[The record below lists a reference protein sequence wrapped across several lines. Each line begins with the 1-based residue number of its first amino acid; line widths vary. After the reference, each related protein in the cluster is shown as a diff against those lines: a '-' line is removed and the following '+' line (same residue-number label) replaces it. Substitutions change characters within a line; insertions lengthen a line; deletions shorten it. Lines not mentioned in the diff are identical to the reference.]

1 MRLKGGYQ
9 GQVLKID
16 LSSGSTESIA
26 VGEELAEQYIGGKGF
41 GARFLYDLVG
51 PDIDPLDPS
60 NVLMFMPGPLT
71 GTLAPSMRE
80 AIVFKSPLTGI
91 YADSFHGGV
100 LGPEIKYCGYDGL
113 IITGR
118 ASSPAYIFLDGDK
131 VEIRDAAFVWGSDT
145 NQTYEKLYDTLGD
158 RTVKIACIGP
168 AGENLVRFA
177 LIDCT
182 PHRQAG
188 RCGAGAVMGSK
199 NLKALVVRGGS
210 HQVRVADGAR
220 FLELVKTAHQRIK
233 QFPGFH
239 QLGTLRDVIGHSTAA
254 VVPTLNAQ
262 RAAFDGSPKIA
273 GPLHRERIWLRHT
286 ACMGCVTACSKVG
299 GLRRGPHQ
307 GTVVEN
313 VEYESLALLGANL
326 GIDHL
331 EGLAY
336 ACHLCDLYG
345 LDTMSAGGV
354 IGFAMEALQRG
365 DLSSTQLEGMDLRF
379 GAYKEVHR
387 LLGMIARREGIGDL
401 LAEGVSRAAQVIGG
415 ESFKYALHTKGL
427 EMPGYDPRGLPGQ
440 GLGYMTG
447 DKGGEHVQGYMPD
460 FEYRGY
466 PWRGGKREVER
477 FAIEGKAEILIWL
490 QNYQVGTNTLVK
502 CDFVKRYAE
511 DGGSPTPSDLA
522 EFLSAAIGKT
532 YTPEDIEFL
541 GERIWNL
548 IRLYN
553 LREGMTRQDDD
564 LPYRMREEALPD
576 PPATGRKLSRQDLDS
591 MLDEYYQL
599 RGWDADGVPKAAK
612 LAELG
617 LSREGQEL
625 GIT

>member
-1 MRLKGGYQ
+1 MKGGYQ
-9 GQVLKID
+9 GRILKID
-16 LSSGSTESIA
+16 LSSGAADSIP
-26 VGEELAEQYIGGKGF
+26 VTQELAEQYIGGKGF
-41 GARFLYDLVG
+41 GARFLYDMAGREV
-51 PDIDPLDPS
+51 DPLAPA
-60 NVLMFMPGPLT
+60 NPLMFMPGPLT

-113 IITGR
+113 IITGK
-118 ASSPAYIFLDGDK
+118 ANAPAYIFLDGDK
-131 VEIRDAAFVWGSDT
+131 VEIRDAGFLWGADT
-145 NQTYEKLYDTLGD
+145 DQTYARLYQALGD

-199 NLKALVVRGGS
+199 NLKALVVRGGA
-210 HQVRVADGAR
+210 HQVRVADAAR
-220 FLELVKTAHQRIK
+220 FLELVKGTHQRIK
-233 QFPGFH
+233 QWPGFH
-239 QLGTLRDVIGHSTAA
+239 ELGTIRDVIGHSTAA
-254 VVPTLNAQ
+254 VIPTFNAQ
-262 RAAFDGSPKIA
+262 RAAFAGSHRIA
-273 GPLHRERIWLRHT
+273 GPLHRDRIWLRHT

-299 GLRRGPHQ
+299 ALRRGPHK

-313 VEYESLALLGANL
+313 IEYESLALMGANL

-345 LDTMSAGGV
+345 VDTMSAGGV
-354 IGFAMEALQRG
+354 IGFAIEAAQRG
-365 DLSSTQLEGMDLRF
+365 DLSPAQLEGLDLRF
-379 GAYKEVHR
+379 GAYKDVHR

-401 LAEGVSRAAQVIGG
+401 LAEGVRRAAQAIGG
-415 ESFKYALHTKGL
+415 ESYKYALHTKGL
-427 EMPGYDPRGLPGQ
+427 EMPGYDPRGLPGH

-466 PWRGGKREVER
+466 PWRGGEREVER
-477 FAIEGKAEILIWL
+477 FALEGKAEIVIWL

-511 DGGSPTPSDLA
+511 DGGSPTPSELA
-522 EFLSAAIGKT
+522 EFLSAATGRARSSD
-532 YTPEDIEFL
+532 DIEL
-541 GERIWNL
+541 VGERIWNL

-553 LREGMTRQDDD
+553 LREGITRQDDD
-564 LPYRMREEALPD
+564 LPYRIREEELQD
-576 PPATGRKLSRQDLDS
+576 PPAEGRKLSRPDLDR
-591 MLDEYYQL
+591 MLDEYYRL
-599 RGWDADGVPKAAK
+599 RGWGADGVPGASK

-617 LSREGQEL
+617 LAAEGRAV
-625 GIT
+625 GPI

>member
-1 MRLKGGYQ
+1 MKGGYQ
-9 GQVLKID
+9 GRILKID
-16 LSSGSTESIA
+16 LSSGVSDSIP
-26 VGEELAEQYIGGKGF
+26 VTQELAEQYIGGKGF
-41 GARFLYDLVG
+41 GARFLYDMAGREV
-51 PDIDPLDPS
+51 DPLAPA
-60 NVLMFMPGPLT
+60 NPLMFMPGPLT

-113 IITGR
+113 IITGK
-118 ASSPAYIFLDGDK
+118 ANAPAYIFLDGDK
-131 VEIRDAAFVWGSDT
+131 VEIRDARFLWGADT
-145 NQTYEKLYDTLGD
+145 SVTYERLYQVLGD

-199 NLKALVVRGGS
+199 NLKALVVRGGA
-210 HQVRVADGAR
+210 HQVRIADTAK
-220 FLELVKTAHQRIK
+220 FLELVKATHQRIK
-233 QFPGFH
+233 QWPGFH
-239 QLGTLRDVIGHSTAA
+239 ELGTLRDVIGHSTAG
-254 VVPTLNAQ
+254 VIPTFNAQ
-262 RAAFDGSPKIA
+262 RAAFAGSHRIA

-299 GLRRGPHQ
+299 ALRRGPHK

-313 VEYESLALLGANL
+313 IEYESLALMGANL

-354 IGFAMEALQRG
+354 IGFAMEAVQRG
-365 DLSSTQLEGMDLRF
+365 DLPPAQLDGLDLRF

-401 LAEGVSRAAQVIGG
+401 LAEGVRRAAQAVGG
-415 ESFKYALHTKGL
+415 ESYKYALHTKGL

-466 PWRGGKREVER
+466 PWRGGGREVER
-477 FAIEGKAEILIWL
+477 FALEGKAEIVIWL

-511 DGGSPTPSDLA
+511 DGGSPTPSELA
-522 EFLSAAIGKT
+522 EFLSAATGRAISSA
-532 YTPEDIEFL
+532 DIEWV

-548 IRLYN
+548 VRLYN
-553 LREGMTRQDDD
+553 LREGITRQDDE
-564 LPYRMREEALPD
+564 LPYRIREEELQD
-576 PPATGRKLSRQDLDS
+576 PPAEGRKLSQQDLDR
-591 MLDEYYQL
+591 MLDEYYRL
-599 RGWDADGVPKAAK
+599 RGWSADGVPGLPK

-617 LSREGQEL
+617 LAKEGQDL
-625 GIT
+625 GVT

>member
-1 MRLKGGYQ
+1 MKGGYQ
-9 GQVLKID
+9 GRILRID
-16 LSSGSTESIA
+16 LSSGTSDTIA
-26 VGEELAEQYIGGKGF
+26 VGQELAEKYIGGKGF
-41 GARFLYDLVG
+41 GVRFLYDLVG
-51 PDIDPLDPS
+51 PEVDPLAPP

-80 AIVFKSPLTGI
+80 AIVFKSPLTGL

-100 LGPEIKYCGYDGL
+100 LGPEIKYCGYDGI
-113 IITGR
+113 IITGK
-118 ASSPAYIFLDGDK
+118 ANSPAYVYLDGDR
-131 VEIRDAAFVWGSDT
+131 VEIRDAGFLWGADT
-145 NQTYEKLYDTLGD
+145 NETYEKLYEALGD
-158 RTVKIACIGP
+158 RTIKIACIGP

-210 HQVRVADGAR
+210 HLVRVADSTR
-220 FLELVKTAHQRIK
+220 FLDLVRAAHERIK
-233 QFPGFH
+233 QMPAFH
-239 QLGTLRDVIGHSTAA
+239 ELGTLRDVPGHSTAA
-254 VVPTLNAQ
+254 VIPTLNAQ
-262 RAAFDGSPKIA
+262 RATFDGVHTIA
-273 GPLHRERIWLRHT
+273 GPLHRDRIWLRHT

-299 GLRRGPHQ
+299 TLRRGPHR

-313 VEYESLALLGANL
+313 VEYESLALMGANL
-326 GIDHL
+326 GIDNL
-331 EGLAY
+331 EALAY

-354 IGFAMEALQRG
+354 IGFAMEATERG
-365 DLSSTQLEGMDLRF
+365 DLAKGDLDGLDLRF
-379 GAYKEVHR
+379 GAYQEVHR
-387 LLGMIARREGIGDL
+387 LLGMIAQREGIGDL
-401 LAEGVSRAAQVIGG
+401 LAEGVKRASEAIGG
-415 ESFKYALHTKGL
+415 DSFKYGLHTKGL

-466 PWRGGKREVER
+466 PWQNAEVDR
-477 FAIEGKAEILIWL
+477 FALKGKAEIVIWL

-511 DGGSPTPSDLA
+511 DGGSPTPS
-522 EFLSAAIGKT
+522 EFAGFLTSVTART
-532 YTPEDIEFL
+532 CSPEDIEFV

-548 IRLYN
+548 VRLYN
-553 LREGMTRQDDD
+553 LREGITRQDDD
-564 LPYRMREEALPD
+564 LPYRIGAEALQD
-576 PPATGRKLSRQDLDS
+576 PPVAGCKLSQRDLDT
-591 MLDEYYQL
+591 MLDEYYRL
-599 RGWDADGVPKAAK
+599 RGWDVNGVPSAAK

-617 LSREGQEL
+617 LAGEGRSQ
-625 GIT
+625 GIS

>member
-1 MRLKGGYQ
+1 MKGGYQ
-9 GQVLKID
+9 GRILRID
-16 LSSGSTESIA
+16 LSSGTSDTIA
-26 VGEELAEQYIGGKGF
+26 VGQELAEKYIGGKGF
-41 GARFLYDLVG
+41 GVRFLYDLVG
-51 PDIDPLDPS
+51 PEVDPLAPS

-80 AIVFKSPLTGI
+80 ALVFKSPLTGL

-100 LGPEIKYCGYDGL
+100 LGPEIKYCGYDG
-113 IITGR
+113 IVITGK
-118 ASSPAYIFLDGDK
+118 ANSPAYVYLDGDR
-131 VEIRDAAFVWGSDT
+131 VEIRDAGFLWGADT
-145 NQTYEKLYDTLGD
+145 NKTYEKLYEALGD
-158 RTVKIACIGP
+158 RTIKIACIGP

-210 HQVRVADGAR
+210 HLVRVADSAR
-220 FLELVKTAHQRIK
+220 FLDLVRAAHERIK
-233 QFPGFH
+233 QMPAFH
-239 QLGTLRDVIGHSTAA
+239 ELGTLKDVPGHSTAA
-254 VVPTLNAQ
+254 VIPTLNAQ
-262 RAAFDGSPKIA
+262 RATFDGVDAIA
-273 GPLHRERIWLRHT
+273 GPLHRDRIWLRHT

-299 GLRRGPHQ
+299 TLRRGPHR

-313 VEYESLALLGANL
+313 VEYESLALMGANL
-326 GIDHL
+326 GIDNL

-354 IGFAMEALQRG
+354 IGFAMEAAERG
-365 DLSSTQLEGMDLRF
+365 DLAKGDLDGLDLRF
-379 GAYKEVHR
+379 GAYQEVHR
-387 LLGMIARREGIGDL
+387 LLGMIAHREGMGDL
-401 LAEGVSRAAQVIGG
+401 LAEGVKRASEAIGG
-415 ESFKYALHTKGL
+415 DSFKYGLHTKGL

-466 PWRGGKREVER
+466 PWQNAEVDR
-477 FAIEGKAEILIWL
+477 FALAGKAEIVIWL

-511 DGGSPTPSDLA
+511 DGGSPTPSEFA
-522 EFLSAAIGKT
+522 EFLTSVTGRT
-532 YTPEDIEFL
+532 CSPEDIEFV

-548 IRLYN
+548 TRLYN
-553 LREGMTRQDDD
+553 LREGITRQDDD
-564 LPYRMREEALPD
+564 LPYRIRAEALED
-576 PPATGRKLSRQDLDS
+576 PPAAGCKLSQRDLDT
-591 MLDEYYQL
+591 MLDEYYRL
-599 RGWDADGVPKAAK
+599 RGWDVNGVPSAAK

-617 LSREGQEL
+617 LADEGRSQ
-625 GIT
+625 GIS

>member
-1 MRLKGGYQ
+1 MKGGYQ
-9 GQVLKID
+9 GRILRID
-16 LSSGSTESIA
+16 LSSGTSDTIA
-26 VGEELAEQYIGGKGF
+26 VGQELAEKYIGGKGF
-41 GARFLYDLVG
+41 GVRFLYDLVG
-51 PDIDPLDPS
+51 PEVDPLAPS

-100 LGPEIKYCGYDGL
+100 LGPEIKYCGYDGI
-113 IITGR
+113 IITGK
-118 ASSPAYIFLDGDK
+118 ANSPAYIYLDGDK
-131 VEIRDAAFVWGSDT
+131 VEIRDAGFLWGADT
-145 NQTYEKLYDTLGD
+145 NETYEKLYEALGD
-158 RTVKIACIGP
+158 RTIKIACIGP
-168 AGENLVRFA
+168 AGENRVRFA

-210 HQVRVADGAR
+210 HLVRVADSAR
-220 FLELVKTAHQRIK
+220 FLDLVRAAHERIK
-233 QFPGFH
+233 QMPAFH
-239 QLGTLRDVIGHSTAA
+239 ELGTLRDVPGHSTAA
-254 VVPTLNAQ
+254 VIPTLNAQ
-262 RAAFDGSPKIA
+262 RATFDGVDTIA
-273 GPLHRERIWLRHT
+273 GPLHRDRIWLRHT

-299 GLRRGPHQ
+299 TLRRGPHR

-313 VEYESLALLGANL
+313 VEYESLALMGANL
-326 GIDHL
+326 GIDNL

-354 IGFAMEALQRG
+354 IGFAMEATERG
-365 DLSSTQLEGMDLRF
+365 DLAKGDLDGLDLRF
-379 GAYKEVHR
+379 GAYQEVHR
-387 LLGMIARREGIGDL
+387 LLGMIAQREGIGDL
-401 LAEGVSRAAQVIGG
+401 LAEGVKRASEAIGG
-415 ESFKYALHTKGL
+415 DSFKYGLHTKGL

-466 PWRGGKREVER
+466 PWQNAEVDR
-477 FAIEGKAEILIWL
+477 FALKGKAEIVIWL

-511 DGGSPTPSDLA
+511 DGGSPTPSEFA
-522 EFLSAAIGKT
+522 EFLTSVTGRT
-532 YTPEDIEFL
+532 CSPEDIEFV

-548 IRLYN
+548 TRLYN
-553 LREGMTRQDDD
+553 LREGITRQDDD
-564 LPYRMREEALPD
+564 LPYRIRAEALQD
-576 PPATGRKLSRQDLDS
+576 PPVAGCKLSQRDLDT
-591 MLDEYYQL
+591 MLDEYYRL
-599 RGWDADGVPKAAK
+599 RGWDVNGVPSAAK

-617 LSREGQEL
+617 LAGEGRSQ
-625 GIT
+625 GIS

>member
-1 MRLKGGYQ
+1 MKGGYQ
-9 GQVLKID
+9 GRILKID
-16 LSSGSTESIA
+16 LSSGAAESIP
-26 VGEELAEQYIGGKGF
+26 VTQELAEQYIGGKGF
-41 GARFLYDLVG
+41 GARFLYDMAG
-51 PDIDPLDPS
+51 PEVDPLAPA
-60 NVLMFMPGPLT
+60 NPLMFMPGPLT

-113 IITGR
+113 IITGK
-118 ASSPAYIFLDGDK
+118 ANAPAYVFLDGDK
-131 VEIRDAAFVWGSDT
+131 VEIRDAGFLWGADT
-145 NQTYEKLYDTLGD
+145 DQTYARLYQALGD

-199 NLKALVVRGGS
+199 NLKALVVRGGA
-210 HQVRVADGAR
+210 HQVRVADAAR
-220 FLELVKTAHQRIK
+220 FLELVKATHQRIK
-233 QFPGFH
+233 QWPGFH
-239 QLGTLRDVIGHSTAA
+239 ELGTLRDVIGHSTAA
-254 VVPTLNAQ
+254 VIPTFNAQ
-262 RAAFDGSPKIA
+262 QASFAGSRRIA
-273 GPLHRERIWLRHT
+273 GPLHRDRIWLRHT

-299 GLRRGPHQ
+299 ALRRGPHK

-313 VEYESLALLGANL
+313 IEYESLALMGANL

-331 EGLAY
+331 EGLAF

-354 IGFAMEALQRG
+354 IGFAIEAAQRG
-365 DLSSTQLEGMDLRF
+365 DLSPAQLEGLDLRF

-401 LAEGVSRAAQVIGG
+401 LAEGVRRAAQAIGG
-415 ESFKYALHTKGL
+415 ESYKYALHTKGL
-427 EMPGYDPRGLPGQ
+427 EMPGYDPRGLPGH

-466 PWRGGKREVER
+466 PWRGGEREVER
-477 FAIEGKAEILIWL
+477 FALEGKAEIVIWL

-511 DGGSPTPSDLA
+511 DGGSPTPSELA
-522 EFLSAAIGKT
+522 EFLSAATGRDCGSD
-532 YTPEDIEFL
+532 DIEL
-541 GERIWNL
+541 VGERIWNL

-553 LREGMTRQDDD
+553 LREGITRQDDD
-564 LPYRMREEALPD
+564 LPYRIREEDLQD
-576 PPATGRKLSRQDLDS
+576 PPAAGRKLSRPDLDR
-591 MLDEYYQL
+591 MLDEYYRL
-599 RGWDADGVPKAAK
+599 RGWGADGVPGAAK

-617 LSREGQEL
+617 LAKEGQDL
-625 GIT
+625 GVT

>member
-1 MRLKGGYQ
+1 MKGGYQ
-9 GQVLKID
+9 GRILRID
-16 LSSGSTESIA
+16 LSSGAADSIA
-26 VGEELAEQYIGGKGF
+26 VTEELAEQYIGGKGF
-41 GARFLYDLVG
+41 GARFLYDMAG
-51 PDIDPLDPS
+51 PEVDPLAPA
-60 NVLMFMPGPLT
+60 NPLMFMPGPLT

-113 IITGR
+113 IITGK
-118 ASSPAYIFLDGDK
+118 ANAPAYIFLDGDN
-131 VEIRDAAFVWGSDT
+131 VEIRDASFLWGADT
-145 NQTYEKLYDTLGD
+145 DQTYARLYQALGD

-199 NLKALVVRGGS
+199 NLKALVVRGGAY
-210 HQVRVADGAR
+210 QVRVADAAK
-220 FLELVKTAHQRIK
+220 FLELVNGTHRRIK
-233 QFPGFH
+233 QWPGFH
-239 QLGTLRDVIGHSTAA
+239 ELGTLRDVIGHSTAA
-254 VVPTLNAQ
+254 VIPTFNAQ
-262 RAAFDGSPKIA
+262 QASFAGSHRIV
-273 GPLHRERIWLRHT
+273 GPLHRDRIWLRHT
-286 ACMGCVTACSKVG
+286 ACMGCVTACSKIG
-299 GLRRGPHQ
+299 ALRRGPHT

-313 VEYESLALLGANL
+313 IEYESLALMGANL

-354 IGFAMEALQRG
+354 IGFAIEAAQRG
-365 DLSSTQLEGMDLRF
+365 DLSPAQLDGLDLRF
-379 GAYKEVHR
+379 GAYREVHR

-401 LAEGVSRAAQVIGG
+401 LAEGVRRAAQAIGG
-415 ESFKYALHTKGL
+415 ESYKYALHTKGL
-427 EMPGYDPRGLPGQ
+427 EMPGYDPRGLPGH

-466 PWRGGKREVER
+466 PWRGGQREVER
-477 FAIEGKAEILIWL
+477 FALEGKAEIVIWL

-511 DGGSPTPSDLA
+511 DGGSPTPSELA
-522 EFLSAAIGKT
+522 EFLSAATGRARSSD
-532 YTPEDIEFL
+532 DIEL
-541 GERIWNL
+541 VGERIWNL

-553 LREGMTRQDDD
+553 LREGITRQDDD
-564 LPYRMREEALPD
+564 LPYRIREEELQN
-576 PPATGRKLSRQDLDS
+576 PPAEGRKLSRPDLDR
-591 MLDEYYQL
+591 MLDEYYRL
-599 RGWDADGVPKAAK
+599 RGWGADGVPGAAK

-617 LSREGQEL
+617 LAKEGQHL
-625 GIT
+625 GVT

>member
-1 MRLKGGYQ
+1 
-9 GQVLKID
+9 
-16 LSSGSTESIA
+16 
-26 VGEELAEQYIGGKGF
+26 
-41 GARFLYDLVG
+41 
-51 PDIDPLDPS
+51 
-60 NVLMFMPGPLT
+60 MFMPGPLT

-113 IITGR
+113 IITGK
-118 ASSPAYIFLDGDK
+118 ANAPAYIFLDGDN
-131 VEIRDAAFVWGSDT
+131 VEIRDASFLWGADT
-145 NQTYEKLYDTLGD
+145 DQTYARLYQALGD

-199 NLKALVVRGGS
+199 NLKALVVRGGAY
-210 HQVRVADGAR
+210 QVRVADAAK
-220 FLELVKTAHQRIK
+220 FLELVNGTHRRIK
-233 QFPGFH
+233 QWPGFH
-239 QLGTLRDVIGHSTAA
+239 ELGTLRDVIGHSTAA
-254 VVPTLNAQ
+254 VIPTFNAQ
-262 RAAFDGSPKIA
+262 QASFAGSHRIV
-273 GPLHRERIWLRHT
+273 GPLHRDRIWLRHT
-286 ACMGCVTACSKVG
+286 ACMGCVTACSKIG
-299 GLRRGPHQ
+299 ALRRGPHT

-313 VEYESLALLGANL
+313 IEYESLALMGANL

-354 IGFAMEALQRG
+354 IGFAIEAAQRG
-365 DLSSTQLEGMDLRF
+365 DLSPAQLDGLDLRF
-379 GAYKEVHR
+379 GAYREVHR

-401 LAEGVSRAAQVIGG
+401 LAEGVRRAAQAIGG
-415 ESFKYALHTKGL
+415 ESYKYALHTKGL
-427 EMPGYDPRGLPGQ
+427 EMPGYDPRGLPGH

-466 PWRGGKREVER
+466 PWRGGQREVER
-477 FAIEGKAEILIWL
+477 FALEGKAEIVIWL

-511 DGGSPTPSDLA
+511 DGGSPTPSELA
-522 EFLSAAIGKT
+522 EFLSAATGRARSSD
-532 YTPEDIEFL
+532 DIEL
-541 GERIWNL
+541 VGERIWNL

-553 LREGMTRQDDD
+553 LREGITRQDDD
-564 LPYRMREEALPD
+564 LPYRIREEELQN
-576 PPATGRKLSRQDLDS
+576 PPAEGRKLSRPDLDR
-591 MLDEYYQL
+591 MLDEYYRL
-599 RGWDADGVPKAAK
+599 RGWGADGVPGAAK

-617 LSREGQEL
+617 LAKEGQHL
-625 GIT
+625 GVT

>member
-1 MRLKGGYQ
+1 
-9 GQVLKID
+9 
-16 LSSGSTESIA
+16 
-26 VGEELAEQYIGGKGF
+26 
-41 GARFLYDLVG
+41 
-51 PDIDPLDPS
+51 
-60 NVLMFMPGPLT
+60 
-71 GTLAPSMRE
+71 MRE
-80 AIVFKSPLTGI
+80 GIVFKSPLTGI

-113 IITGR
+113 IITGK
-118 ASSPAYIFLDGDK
+118 ANAPAYVFLDGDK
-131 VEIRDAAFVWGSDT
+131 VEIRDAGFLWGADT
-145 NQTYEKLYDTLGD
+145 DQTYARLYQALGD

-199 NLKALVVRGGS
+199 NLKALVVRGGA
-210 HQVRVADGAR
+210 HQVRVADAAR
-220 FLELVKTAHQRIK
+220 FLELVKATHQRIK
-233 QFPGFH
+233 QWPGFH
-239 QLGTLRDVIGHSTAA
+239 ELGTLRDVIGHSTAA
-254 VVPTLNAQ
+254 VIPTFNAQ
-262 RAAFDGSPKIA
+262 QASFAGSRRIA
-273 GPLHRERIWLRHT
+273 GPLHRDRIWLRHT

-299 GLRRGPHQ
+299 ALRRGPHK

-313 VEYESLALLGANL
+313 IEYESLALMGANL

-331 EGLAY
+331 EGLAF

-354 IGFAMEALQRG
+354 IGFAIEAAQRG
-365 DLSSTQLEGMDLRF
+365 DLSPAQLEGLDLRF
-379 GAYKEVHR
+379 GAYKEVHC

-401 LAEGVSRAAQVIGG
+401 LAEGVRRAAQAIGG
-415 ESFKYALHTKGL
+415 ESYKYALHTKGL
-427 EMPGYDPRGLPGQ
+427 EMPGYDPRGLPGH

-466 PWRGGKREVER
+466 PWRGGEREVER
-477 FAIEGKAEILIWL
+477 FALEGKAEIVIWL

-511 DGGSPTPSDLA
+511 DGGSPTPSELA
-522 EFLSAAIGKT
+522 EFLSAATGRDCGSD
-532 YTPEDIEFL
+532 DIEL
-541 GERIWNL
+541 VGERIWNL

-553 LREGMTRQDDD
+553 LREGITRQDDD
-564 LPYRMREEALPD
+564 LPYRIREEDLQD
-576 PPATGRKLSRQDLDS
+576 PPAAGRKLSRPDLDR
-591 MLDEYYQL
+591 MLDEYYRL
-599 RGWDADGVPKAAK
+599 RGWGADGVPGAAK

-617 LSREGQEL
+617 LAKEGQDL
-625 GIT
+625 GVT

>member
-1 MRLKGGYQ
+1 MKGGYQ
-9 GQVLKID
+9 GRILRID
-16 LSSGSTESIA
+16 LSSGTSDTIA
-26 VGEELAEQYIGGKGF
+26 VGQELAEKYIGGKGF
-41 GARFLYDLVG
+41 GVRFLYDLVG
-51 PDIDPLDPS
+51 PEVDPLAPS

-100 LGPEIKYCGYDGL
+100 LGPEIKYCGYDGV
-113 IITGR
+113 IITGK
-118 ASSPAYIFLDGDK
+118 ANSPAYVYLDGDR
-131 VEIRDAAFVWGSDT
+131 VEIRDAEFLWGADT
-145 NQTYEKLYDTLGD
+145 NETYEKLYEALGD
-158 RTVKIACIGP
+158 RTIKIACIGP

-210 HQVRVADGAR
+210 HLIRVADSAR
-220 FLELVKTAHQRIK
+220 FLDLVWAAHERIK
-233 QFPGFH
+233 QMPAFH
-239 QLGTLRDVIGHSTAA
+239 ELGTLRDVPGHSTAA
-254 VVPTLNAQ
+254 VIPTLNAQ
-262 RAAFDGSPKIA
+262 RATFDGVDAIA
-273 GPLHRERIWLRHT
+273 GPLHRDRIWLRHT

-299 GLRRGPHQ
+299 TLRRGPHR

-313 VEYESLALLGANL
+313 VEYESLALMGANL
-326 GIDHL
+326 GIDNL

-354 IGFAMEALQRG
+354 IGFATEAAERG
-365 DLSSTQLEGMDLRF
+365 DLTKGDLDGLDLRF
-379 GAYKEVHR
+379 GAYQEVHR
-387 LLGMIARREGIGDL
+387 LLGLIAHREGIGDV
-401 LAEGVSRAAQVIGG
+401 LAEGVKRASEAIGG
-415 ESFKYALHTKGL
+415 DSFKYGLHTKGL

-447 DKGGEHVQGYMPD
+447 DKGGEHVQGYTPD

-466 PWRGGKREVER
+466 PWHDTEVDR
-477 FAIEGKAEILIWL
+477 FALKGKAEIVIWL

-511 DGGSPTPSDLA
+511 DGGSPTPSEFA
-522 EFLSAAIGKT
+522 EFLTSVTGST
-532 YTPEDIEFL
+532 CSPEDIEFV

-553 LREGMTRQDDD
+553 LREGITRQDDD
-564 LPYRMREEALPD
+564 LPYRIREEALQD
-576 PPATGRKLSRQDLDS
+576 PPVVGSKLSQGDLDT
-591 MLDEYYQL
+591 MLDEYYRL
-599 RGWDADGVPKAAK
+599 RGWGVNGVPSAAK

-617 LSREGQEL
+617 LAAEGHSQ
-625 GIT
+625 GIS